1 MGVTV
6 KNFQADDPTIWQSAP
21 VASPR
26 ISPPD
31 SGESGCK
38 FRHTVSLIRGTSHR
52 FSLFE
57 VRVEG
62 LSIERTAA
70 LVRAQFD
77 SEAQVEVVD
86 RGTARA
92 SVWLMF
98 VRTGG
103 GDRVLESR
111 VRTTLVAALQK
122 AGLSDISFRI
132 EAAHRD
138 ARMMVDLD
146 DLTEELRASRIET
159 PAGIF
164 H

>member
-6 KNFQADDPTIWQSAP
+6 KNFEPENSDIWQSTTVSP
-21 VASPR
+21 VGYERA
-26 ISPPD
+26 
-31 SGESGCK
+31 

-57 VRVEG
+57 IHVDG
-62 LSIERTAA
+62 LPISRTAA

-77 SEAQVEVVD
+77 SEALVEIVD
-86 RGTARA
+86 AGTDRA

-111 VRTTLVAALQK
+111 VRTTLIAALQN
-122 AGLSDISFRI
+122 ARVPDMNFRI

-138 ARMMVDLD
+138 ARMLVDLD
-146 DLTEELRASRIET
+146 DLTEELRASRTET

>member
-1 MGVTV
+1 MGITV
-6 KNFQADDPTIWQSAP
+6 RNFKADNPDPWQPANGSPLDCAQA
-21 VASPR
+21 
-26 ISPPD
+26 
-31 SGESGCK
+31 
-38 FRHTVSLIRGTSHR
+38 FRRTVSLIRGTSHR

-57 VRVEG
+57 VHVEG
-62 LSIERTAA
+62 LPPKRTSA

-86 RGTARA
+86 AGPAHA
-92 SVWLMF
+92 SIWLMF

-111 VRTTLVAALQK
+111 VRTTLFATLQN
-122 AGLSDISFRI
+122 AGVPDINFRI